1 MDKFFKQIKDKYHQ
15 GSMLIKLI
23 FINIGVFFVI
33 KILSIFATLFKLDVV
48 DIINIFALPS
58 KPSMIVN
65 QLWSIITYMFVHESF
80 WHIFWNM
87 LWIYWFG
94 KIFLNYFT
102 GKNLASLYVLGGLAG
117 GLLYILSFNF
127 IPYYI
132 DMNNRWLI
140 GASASVLA
148 IVMASAFYRPEV
160 NIHLLFFGS
169 IRIVY
174 IALGIFILDF
184 FSLDDIANPGGHVAH
199 IGGALIGYLFAV
211 QYKKGKDITGF
222 ISKSID
228 RIFSIFKKRNNPKL
242 KVRSQNFNNY
252 KKGPTTTN
260 NDDVID
266 SILDK
271 LKKSGYGSLTSEEKR
286 HLFDASKK

>member
-1 MDKFFKQIKDKYHQ
+1 MDKFFNQIKDKYHQ

-140 GASASVLA
+140 GASASVMA

-211 QYKKGKDITGF
+211 HYKKGKDITGF

>member
-1 MDKFFKQIKDKYHQ
+1 
-15 GSMLIKLI
+15 MLIKLI